1 MKIQKTNAA
10 RLLDRLKIEYDLIP
24 YTVDENDLSAAHLAE
39 DLGEDIR
46 TVFKTLVLKGDK
58 TGYFVCVVPGDAD
71 VDLKKAAKISG
82 NKSATLI
89 PMKDLV
95 GVTGYLRGG
104 CSPLAMKKK
113 FTTFIH
119 ESARER
125 ERVYVSAGLRGLQ
138 LYLAPGDL
146 ARAAEAILA
155 DIVAV

>member
-10 RLLDRLKIEYDLIP
+10 RLLDRLKIAYDLIP
-24 YTVDENDLSAAHLAE
+24 YTVDEADLSAAHLAE

-58 TGYFVCVVPGDAD
+58 LGYFVCVVPGDAD

-82 NKSATLI
+82 NKSAALI

-95 GVTGYLRGG
+95 PVTGYVRGG
-104 CSPLAMKKK
+104 CSPLAMKKT

-119 ESARER
+119 ESALTHER
-125 ERVYVSAGLRGLQ
+125 IYVSAGLRGLQ

-146 ARAAEAILA
+146 VCASGATLA
-155 DIVAV
+155 DIVAA